1 MQRFVTVEAEPVI
14 ETGAL
19 GPRRAKHVDRGG
31 LPSLSLLL
39 HADPFRRCTSACVE
53 GLTRLRPSLNTI
65 LGVHLMQQPSFNQRL
80 AETNWVNLGI
90 PHNEGFWDRPSLSVN
105 QGSQANRTQM

>member
-1 MQRFVTVEAEPVI
+1 
-14 ETGAL
+14 
-19 GPRRAKHVDRGG
+19 
-31 LPSLSLLL
+31 
-39 HADPFRRCTSACVE
+39 
-53 GLTRLRPSLNTI
+53 
-65 LGVHLMQQPSFNQRL
+65 MQQPSFNQRL